1 MVKNPPAVQETQE
14 MRVQSLG
21 WEDCLEEEM
30 ATHSRILQ
38 VKFHGQTNLAGY
50 IAWSHKESDTT
61 EETEHAALPMRL
73 DGKVNIMYILIFPF
87 LPQMY

>member
-30 ATHSRILQ
+30 AIHSRILQ
-38 VKFHGQTNLAGY
+38 VKFHGQRNLEGY
-50 IAWSHKESDTT
+50 SSRGHKESDTT
-61 EETEHAALPMRL
+61 KQKHTHIHTR
-73 DGKVNIMYILIFPF
+73 DNRRR
-87 LPQMY
+87 